1 MIAWSDRV
9 LPEIEVIAKG
19 PESLFAI
26 LDVAG
31 DYEANDFVNTR
42 RQTSASPS
50 SASGSRI
57 PYVDRQDENGHLTQ
71 APSARHEQR

>member
-19 PESLFAI
+19 SESLFEI
-26 LDVAG
+26 RDVAG

-42 RQTSASPS
+42 RQT
-50 SASGSRI
+50 
-57 PYVDRQDENGHLTQ
+57 
-71 APSARHEQR
+71 